1 MRRCVYCLCCFICGS
16 HVTVSMMHLLEVEL
30 NRNWVIMNNFVVLK
44 CHFLGSESEKKYK
57 ETWFTAREGFFC
69 LELRILSCVWSSYDV
84 PFTSILCK
92 HLLFPWTKFA
102 QLWGSPPSLLEI
114 SGDLY

>member
-44 CHFLGSESEKKYK
+44 CHFLGSESEKK
-57 ETWFTAREGFFC
+57 
-69 LELRILSCVWSSYDV
+69 I
-84 PFTSILCK
+84 
-92 HLLFPWTKFA
+92 
-102 QLWGSPPSLLEI
+102 
-114 SGDLY
+114 